1 MAHEK
6 RNLKEFIADDTC
18 FRVTRKGELETDDE
32 VLVMSDDMTAFMA
45 WLAAEV
51 EALKSGKCYD

>member
-6 RNLKEFIADDTC
+6 RNLKEFITGDTC

-32 VLVMSDDMTAFMA
+32 VLVTGGDMTAFIA
-45 WLAAEV
+45 WLAAEI